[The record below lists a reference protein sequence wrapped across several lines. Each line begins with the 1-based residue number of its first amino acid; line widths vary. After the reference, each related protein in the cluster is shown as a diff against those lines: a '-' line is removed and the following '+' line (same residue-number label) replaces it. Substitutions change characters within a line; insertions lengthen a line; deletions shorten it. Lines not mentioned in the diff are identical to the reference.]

1 MKAKEIV
8 KLLNAQAIHISDDA
22 FLEKDYKFAFAS
34 DLMSDCLALISHN
47 QSQMVLLTGLC
58 NIQSLRTAEMLD
70 IDFLV
75 ITRGKKLD
83 QEILQSLGEFNINTF
98 STAYTSFEA
107 SGILYT
113 NGIKATDVDKEI
125 LS

>member
-8 KLLNAQAIHISDDA
+8 ELLNAKAIYIYDESL
-22 FLEKDYKFAFAS
+22 LEKDYNFAFSS

-47 QSQMVLLTGLC
+47 QSELVLLTGLC

-83 QEILQSLGEFNINTF
+83 QEILESISEFNINTF

-113 NGIKATDVDKEI
+113 NGIKATDVGKEI

>member
-8 KLLNAQAIHISDDA
+8 ELLNAKAIYIYDESL
-22 FLEKDYKFAFAS
+22 LEKDYNFAFSS
-34 DLMSDCLALISHN
+34 DLMSDCLALISSN
-47 QSQMVLLTGLC
+47 QSELVLLTGLC

-70 IDFLV
+70 IDFLI

>member
-8 KLLNAQAIHISDDA
+8 ELLNAKAIYIYDESL
-22 FLEKDYKFAFAS
+22 LEKDYNFAFSS
-34 DLMSDCLALISHN
+34 DLMSDCLALISSN
-47 QSQMVLLTGLC
+47 QSELVLLTGLC

-70 IDFLV
+70 IDFLI

-113 NGIKATDVDKEI
+113 NGIKATDVDSEI

>member
-8 KLLNAQAIHISDDA
+8 ELLNAKAIYIYDESL
-22 FLEKDYKFAFAS
+22 LEKDYNFAFSS

-47 QSQMVLLTGLC
+47 QSELVLLTGLC

-83 QEILQSLGEFNINTF
+83 KEILESISEFNINTF

>member
-8 KLLNAQAIHISDDA
+8 ELLNAKAIYIYDESL
-22 FLEKDYKFAFAS
+22 LEKDYNFAFSS

-47 QSQMVLLTGLC
+47 QSELVLLTGLC

-83 QEILQSLGEFNINTF
+83 Q
-98 STAYTSFEA
+98 
-107 SGILYT
+107 
-113 NGIKATDVDKEI
+113 
-125 LS
+125 

>member
-1 MKAKEIV
+1 MNDKIKKLFEMKSFQEIINMYEDSIMMNNNI
-8 KLLNAQAIHISDDA
+8 KFIEFQSETIYAILFS
-22 FLEKDYKFAFAS
+22 FLVNNRFD
-34 DLMSDCLALISHN
+34 
-47 QSQMVLLTGLC
+47 
-58 NIQSLRTAEMLD
+58 D